1 MLISPHRSPRR
12 PGSRLVL
19 LLLALGSPGTSAAA
33 QLCWRGH
40 PAPACHSSVV
50 TEAGPRVGTNEP
62 YEPYG
67 YTVALGFIRNKNVG
81 QTGLGWVVE
90 ISTAPEGGT
99 YVVTPMPRLRRWLSE
114 SVALEAGAGP
124 SLLGPGDPPVGF
136 KGATAFVALNYR
148 DLVLVTTG
156 LNYVADGI
164 SAGTSLSLGLRFGSY
179 LGPPVLLATLIGAAV
194 VAGGAGS

>member
-1 MLISPHRSPRR
+1 MPAIRTYLHHSGQHLIP
-12 PGSRLVL
+12 
-19 LLLALGSPGTSAAA
+19 LALAFGAFNSSTNAAA

-40 PAPACHSSVV
+40 PVPECRSSLV
-50 TEAGPRVGTNEP
+50 TEAGPRFETGQP
-62 YEPYG
+62 HGPLG
-67 YTVALGFIRNKNVG
+67 YTVALGVMRNKGVG
-81 QTGLGWVVE
+81 QNSLGVVVE
-90 ISTAPEGGT
+90 VSTAPEGGT

-114 SVALEAGAGP
+114 SVALEAGAGL

-136 KGATAFVALNYR
+136 KGATGFVALNYR

-179 LGPPVLLATLIGAAV
+179 LGPPVLLATLVGAAAA
-194 VAGGAGS
+194 AGGGS

>member
-1 MLISPHRSPRR
+1 MLPVRAYLRHSGQHLIP
-12 PGSRLVL
+12 
-19 LLLALGSPGTSAAA
+19 LALAFGVLNSTGAAA

-40 PAPACHSSVV
+40 PAPACHSSLV
-50 TEAGPRVGTNEP
+50 TEAGPRIETGQP
-62 YEPYG
+62 DGSLG
-67 YTVALGFIRNKNVG
+67 YTVAFGVMRNKRVG
-81 QTGLGWVVE
+81 QTSLGVVVE
-90 ISTAPEGGT
+90 VSTAPEGGT

-136 KGATAFVALNYR
+136 KGATGFVSLNYR

-179 LGPPVLLATLIGAAV
+179 LGPPVLLATLAGVVLVAA
-194 VAGGAGS
+194 GAGS